1 MPRPPAFACVL
12 VSARRHQILGISG
25 WQCPGQ
31 ISVAIPLS
39 SGGPLAYPLPAPG
52 PEESGDGM
60 WLPGSFMVFCASSNF
75 YFGTHKGQSQPL
87 PAEKAVCEPGAAGI
101 RTLLGPT
108 NQEA

>member
-1 MPRPPAFACVL
+1 
-12 VSARRHQILGISG
+12 
-25 WQCPGQ
+25 
-31 ISVAIPLS
+31 
-39 SGGPLAYPLPAPG
+39 
-52 PEESGDGM
+52 M